1 MLELIGDPQYPTPPD
16 AVIFNNGCSELAADD
31 LIPLITGNKDQR
43 WVENLF
49 LIPHF

>member
-1 MLELIGDPQYPTPPD
+1 MLSFLTMG
-16 AVIFNNGCSELAADD
+16 ALELAADD
-31 LIPLITGNKDQR
+31 LIPLITENKEDQR